1 MSYHRLV
8 YILCFSVNNNGNI
21 PGFMLD
27 DVNIIKGMN
36 YISVRLSPLIPTN
49 RRVLNMKTSPNQDL
63 DDIGNIDY
71 TGIET
76 KHEEYSNKIGWDHHA
91 LPKHNRFPHFPPIL
105 QGGNR
110 RHQGEWLKLKILFY
124 ILEIRNTVVAGS
136 QLNQSMGSKKRAERK
151 KNDWL
156 KKVMLNTVVA
166 GMDTVTFRSN

>member
-1 MSYHRLV
+1 M
-8 YILCFSVNNNGNI
+8 NNNGNI

-27 DVNIIKGMN
+27 DVNIIKAMN
-36 YISVRLSPLIPTN
+36 YVSVRLSPLIPTN
-49 RRVLNMKTSPNQDL
+49 RRVLNMKTLPNQDL

-76 KHEEYSNKIGWDHHA
+76 KHKEYSNKIGWDHHA

-110 RHQGEWLKLKILFY
+110 RHQGEWLKSKIFFFY

-136 QLNQSMGSKKRAERK
+136 QSNQSMGSKKRAERK

-166 GMDTVTFRSN
+166 GMDTVTFRST